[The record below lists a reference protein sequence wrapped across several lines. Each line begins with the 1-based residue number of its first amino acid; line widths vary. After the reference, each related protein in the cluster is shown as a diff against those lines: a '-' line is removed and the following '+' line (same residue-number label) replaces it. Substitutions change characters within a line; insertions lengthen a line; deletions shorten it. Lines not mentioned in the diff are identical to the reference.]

1 MDLMD
6 FDQASLYFDEA
17 IAPEVQNLIADAGEV
32 YGSAEAEA
40 LLHKAYFLAPEAL
53 LVLVALYRYYFYQ
66 HRLDD
71 ALTVAERAMVI
82 VGRRLG
88 FTAGWTSLH
97 PDLIGQA
104 VLKSM
109 GLLRFYL
116 HVMKAAGYINLRLGN
131 IEQGRQLIVKL
142 IELDSHD
149 RIGGKAL
156 LEVVDAAGNEETPA
170 TKFAM
175 NRGETWMN

>member
-1 MDLMD
+1 MD
-6 FDQASLYFDEA
+6 FDQASLYFDEPVA
-17 IAPEVQNLIADAGEV
+17 TEVLELIAGAGEL

-40 LLHKAYFLAPEAL
+40 LLLKAYIQAPEAL

-66 HRLDD
+66 HRLGD
-71 ALTVAERAMVI
+71 ALIVADRTLTI

-88 FTAGWTSLH
+88 FAPGWSSLH

-104 VLKSM
+104 VIKSM

-116 HVMKAAGYINLRLGN
+116 HVMKAAGYIHMRLGQM
-131 IEQGRQLIVKL
+131 EQGRALIEKL

-149 RIGGKAL
+149 RIGGKVL
-156 LEVVDAAGNEETPA
+156 LDVLDAAAAEESPA
-170 TKFAM
+170 LRLAM
-175 NRGETWMN
+175 KRGESWMN

>member
-6 FDQASLYFDEA
+6 FDQAGLYFDEPV
-17 IAPEVQNLIADAGEV
+17 APEVGGLIEQAGAA
-32 YGSAEAEA
+32 YGEGAAEA

-71 ALTVAERAMVI
+71 ALTVADRTLAL

-88 FTAGWTSLH
+88 FPEQWTRLH
-97 PDLIGQA
+97 PEFLGQA
-104 VLKSM
+104 VLRSM

-116 HVMKAAGYINLRLGN
+116 SVLKATGYINLRLGRM
-131 IEQGRQLIVKL
+131 EQGRAQIEKL

-149 RIGGKAL
+149 RFGGKAL
-156 LEVVDAAGNEETPA
+156 LAVIVAAVADRLTDAA
-170 TKFAM
+170 
-175 NRGETWMN
+175 

>member
-6 FDQASLYFDEA
+6 FDQAGLYFDEPL
-17 IAPEVQNLIADAGEV
+17 APAVQGLIAEAGAA
-32 YGSAEAEA
+32 YADPAAEA

-53 LVLVALYRYYFYQ
+53 MVLVALYRYYFYQ

-71 ALTVAERAMVI
+71 ALIVAGRCLAI

-88 FTAGWTSLH
+88 FPDEWTRLH
-97 PDLIGQA
+97 PDFLGQA
-104 VLKSM
+104 VLRSM

-116 HVMKAAGYINLRLGN
+116 SVLKATGYVNLRLGRMAEGRAQ
-131 IEQGRQLIVKL
+131 IEKL

-149 RIGGKAL
+149 RFGGKAL
-156 LEVVDAAGNEETPA
+156 LDTVVAAVAERIAETA
-170 TKFAM
+170 
-175 NRGETWMN
+175 